1 MEVIFAIIIDIY
13 KLYVYLTIGFPN
25 ENWRRVNVLPR
36 LRFSNELCY
45 IAIYKI
51 SFPNGLS
58 WYGENVNLGVFG
70 VDYRFYSIYSI
81 IGFTVGNFEI
91 KRAFNLRIHYK
102 LVFENKYIFCCDE
115 YIL

>member
-58 WYGENVNLGVFG
+58 WYGENVMLGGFAVCNMRSYVSDCVSFFG
-70 VDYRFYSIYSI
+70 LSR
-81 IGFTVGNFEI
+81 
-91 KRAFNLRIHYK
+91 
-102 LVFENKYIFCCDE
+102 
-115 YIL
+115 

>member
-58 WYGENVNLGVFG
+58 WYGDTPNCVNFAV
-70 VDYRFYSIYSI
+70 
-81 IGFTVGNFEI
+81 
-91 KRAFNLRIHYK
+91 
-102 LVFENKYIFCCDE
+102 FCCFM
-115 YIL
+115 YVQRKLFLLHTINHSR